1 MRNLKRALSLLL
13 SSTLVLGML
22 VMGGSAAGYK
32 DVDASNDH
40 QEAIEVLQAVGIMT
54 GDQNGNFNPDGSIT
68 RNEMAVIMAHL
79 LNLDYDYYRG
89 TNPFTDVPEWAA
101 PYVAA
106 CAAEGVVAGIGNGQY
121 GGDNKVTAAEAS
133 LMIMKA
139 LGYFQ
144 NAEDFGTDWQV
155 ATIRQ
160 ASYIDLFNNINANAE
175 SALTRAQVAQLV
187 LNGLKS
193 DMVDF
198 TGDKGIQIGDVTVG
212 YRAEYT
218 VRTSSDNKYNSLVGG
233 TTDIGAKDKYTIQLG
248 EELYN
253 GKLTEKADTDAFDR
267 PATTWRYDYNVIG
280 TYVNDPDLT
289 YTAEV
294 EAGEIYADLGLS
306 KSKTT
311 DGYYVDGKE
320 QGDITLAKNNDDDT
334 FGANGVLTQ
343 VWYDEDED
351 SSTLIITEINTYV
364 AEINNV
370 VKADDEADRY
380 VTLKDLSRPGTL
392 NNKFETQ
399 KFAKEDLV
407 TYTAAYNE
415 NTSRYDIQAV
425 DSLELTTTGVLTEWK
440 GSAIYVPG
448 EKGTS
453 NSNFTVDNETYKYSK
468 NNYIADENGA
478 SIAISDF
485 EVNESEVNIYL
496 DEYGYAIYVSGVEAP
511 KNYAAVI
518 GVGESNQYG
527 SETKGVTLLLTDGTQ
542 KEVIAKMDS
551 WSELTYKNYSGV
563 NKNLVKDGYA
573 DLVTYTVGDDGIY
586 KLSPIYNDY
595 NGTDVGSPNGFKTG
609 RYQVAAKSAYTTF
622 ENGKSLMTINTK
634 YADTTGTLYDT
645 AAQGTYYTTSET
657 VFMVATYKNGVDDT
671 DGYDYNVYVGYANA
685 PGIDT
690 AATNVN
696 GMAFVMDSYYKNQID
711 VVYIDA
717 VKMAGVSGVDTYFVK
732 DGSSIITDSNG
743 KYYVFPAIVDG
754 AETTIKIDAE
764 TVADWNGD
772 RTIAAGEDLVGAAKG
787 LYAIT
792 NVTKDSKGIITG
804 CTQVNG
810 GVSNVF
816 DMRNI
821 EGTVAANEVVLG
833 IGKLNT
839 TAQYWAYNDK
849 TNVYYVSSDFKS
861 ITVSDIKSIVT
872 DYNDRVYAIYDS
884 ANKVLTDVV
893 VVEVP
898 DTVTVTYGVA
908 PSTGVEF
915 YNGSAWVTS
924 LADQAKGATVYVRAT
939 DPAMKPVINGITLT
953 FAHYDGATAVY
964 TFSMPAYN
972 IAAGAFTTTSAGY
985 AIDNVTLA
993 KTASGQIT
1001 ATVTANAALTGATV
1015 TYEYTLLKSA
1025 YGTGPWMVAKPA
1037 QSNNVF
1043 TGLDTTSD
1051 THGYKVKVTA
1061 KIGTSV
1067 VATFESD
1074 GYALNLA

>member
-13 SSTLVLGML
+13 SSTMVLGMV
-22 VMGGSAAGYK
+22 VMGSSAAGYQ
-32 DVDASNDH
+32 DVDASNDN
-40 QEAIEVLQAVGIMT
+40 QEAIEVLQTVGIMT

-68 RNEMAVIMAHL
+68 RNEMAVVMAHL

-160 ASYIDLFNNINANAE
+160 ASYIDLFKNINANAE
-175 SALTRAQVAQLV
+175 SALTRGQVAQLV

-218 VRTSSDNKYNSLVGG
+218 VRTSSDKKYNSLVGG

-320 QGDITLAKNNDDDT
+320 QSDITLAKNNDDNT

-343 VWYDEDED
+343 VWYDEDEN

-364 AEINNV
+364 GKVNSI
-370 VKADDEADRY
+370 VKDNSDDRY
-380 VTLKDLSRPGTL
+380 VTLNALTNPGAL
-392 NNKFETQ
+392 NNKFETEE
-399 KFAKEDLV
+399 FAAQDLI
-407 TYTAAYNE
+407 TYTAAWNE
-415 NTSRYDIQAV
+415 NTNRYDIQAV
-425 DSLELTTTGVLTEWK
+425 DALELTTTGILTQWK
-440 GSAIYVPG
+440 GSNVINAD
-448 EKGTS
+448 KGTS
-453 NSNFTVDNETYKYSK
+453 NANFTVDGTLYNYSA
-468 NNYIADENGA
+468 NNYVADEDGA
-478 SIAISDF
+478 PIAISGF
-485 EVNESEVNIYL
+485 EVNKSEINVYL
-496 DEYGYAIYVSGVEAP
+496 DQYGYAIYVSGVEAP

-518 GVGESNQYG
+518 GVGQSNQYG
-527 SETKGVTLLLTDGTQ
+527 SQTRGVTLLMPDGTQ
-542 KEVIAKMDS
+542 KTVIADMDNWTDLS
-551 WSELTYKNYSGV
+551 SLT
-563 NKNLVKDGYA
+563 NLVDDGRA
-573 DLVTYTVGDDGIY
+573 DLVTYTVGDNDVY
-586 KLSPIYNDY
+586 KLEVVASTAVG
-595 NGTDVGSPNGFKTG
+595 GTGDFMTG
-609 RYQVAAKSAYTTF
+609 RYQTAANNAGTTF
-622 ENGKSLMTINTK
+622 TNGKSQMTINTK
-634 YADTTGTLYDT
+634 FADVTAPEYTT
-645 AAQGTYYTTSET
+645 AAVGTYYTTSET
-657 VFMVATYKNGVDDT
+657 VFMVATPKAGG
-671 DGYDYNVYVGYANA
+671 GYNYSVYTGYANA
-685 PGIDT
+685 PGIPTSGT
-690 AATNVN
+690 AVN
-696 GMAFVMDSYYKNQID
+696 GMSFAMDGYYKNQIN

-717 VKMAGVSGVDTYFVK
+717 DQMAGISGVDTFFVK
-732 DGSSIITDSNG
+732 DGSKIITDSDG
-743 KYYVFPAIVDG
+743 RYYQFPAIVDG
-754 AETTIKIDAE
+754 AETTIKIDPAIVE
-764 TVADWNGD
+764 NWNG
-772 RTIAAGEDLVGAAKG
+772 TSGALENANKG
-787 LYAIT
+787 MYAVD
-792 NVTKDSKGIITG
+792 NVVINSKGIITD
-804 CTQVNG
+804 CDLQNTAYFTAANG
-810 GVSNVF
+810 TA
-816 DMRNI
+816 
-821 EGTVAANEVVLG
+821 GTVAANEVVLG
-833 IGKLNT
+833 IGANKNT
-839 TAQYWAYNDK
+839 ATYWAYNKD
-849 TNVYYVSSDFKS
+849 TAVYYVDKDFKT
-861 ITVSDIKSIVT
+861 ITVSSIESIAT
-872 DYNDRVYAIYDS
+872 DSNDLVYAAYDS

-915 YNGSAWVTS
+915 WNGSAWVTS
-924 LADQAKGATVYVRAT
+924 LADQAKDAVIYVRAT

-953 FAHYDGATAVY
+953 FHHYDGATAVY

-985 AIDNVTLA
+985 GIDNVTLA
-993 KTASGQIT
+993 KTNSGEIT
-1001 ATVTANAALTGATV
+1001 ATVAANAALSGATGV

-1037 QSNNVF
+1037 QSTNVF
-1043 TGLDTTSD
+1043 TDLGTGASD
-1051 THGYKVKVTA
+1051 GYKVKVTA
-1061 KIGTSV
+1061 KIGGVV
-1067 VATFESD
+1067 VATFESE
-1074 GYALNLA
+1074 GYVLNLA

>member
-32 DVDASNDH
+32 DVDASNEH

-68 RNEMAVIMAHL
+68 RNEMAVVMAHL

-160 ASYIDLFNNINANAE
+160 ASYIDLFKNINANAE
-175 SALTRAQVAQLV
+175 SALTRGQVAQLV

-218 VRTSSDNKYNSLVGG
+218 VRTSSDKKYNSLVGG

-320 QGDITLAKNNDDDT
+320 QSDITLAKNNDDNT

-343 VWYDEDED
+343 VWYDEDEN

-364 AEINNV
+364 GKVNSI
-370 VKADDEADRY
+370 VKDNSDDRY
-380 VTLKDLSRPGTL
+380 VTLNALTNPGAL
-392 NNKFETQ
+392 NNKFETEE
-399 KFAKEDLV
+399 FAAQDLI
-407 TYTAAYNE
+407 TYTAAWNE
-415 NTSRYDIQAV
+415 NTNRYDIQAV
-425 DSLELTTTGVLTEWK
+425 DALELTTTGILTQWK
-440 GSAIYVPG
+440 GSNVINAD
-448 EKGTS
+448 KGTS
-453 NSNFTVDNETYKYSK
+453 NANFTVDGTLYNYSA
-468 NNYIADENGA
+468 NNYVADEDGA
-478 SIAISDF
+478 PIAISGF
-485 EVNESEVNIYL
+485 EVNKSEINVYL
-496 DEYGYAIYVSGVEAP
+496 DQYGYAIYVSGVEAP

-518 GVGESNQYG
+518 GVGQSNQYG
-527 SETKGVTLLLTDGTQ
+527 SQTRGVTLLMPDGTQ
-542 KEVIAKMDS
+542 KTVIADMDNWTDLS
-551 WSELTYKNYSGV
+551 SLT
-563 NKNLVKDGYA
+563 NLVDDGRA
-573 DLVTYTVGDDGIY
+573 DLVTYTVGDNDVY
-586 KLSPIYNDY
+586 KLEVVASTAVG
-595 NGTDVGSPNGFKTG
+595 GTGDFMTG
-609 RYQVAAKSAYTTF
+609 RYQTAANNAGTTF
-622 ENGKSLMTINTK
+622 TNGKSQMTINTK
-634 YADTTGTLYDT
+634 FADVTAPEYTT
-645 AAQGTYYTTSET
+645 AAVGTYYTTSET
-657 VFMVATYKNGVDDT
+657 VFMVATPKAGG
-671 DGYDYNVYVGYANA
+671 GYNYSVYTGYANA
-685 PGIDT
+685 PGIPTSGT
-690 AATNVN
+690 AVN
-696 GMAFVMDSYYKNQID
+696 GMSFAMDGYYKNQIN

-717 VKMAGVSGVDTYFVK
+717 DQMAGISGVDTFFVK
-732 DGSSIITDSNG
+732 DGSKIITDSDG
-743 KYYVFPAIVDG
+743 RYYQFPAIVDG
-754 AETTIKIDAE
+754 AETTIKIDPAIVE
-764 TVADWNGD
+764 NWNG
-772 RTIAAGEDLVGAAKG
+772 TSGALENANKG
-787 LYAIT
+787 MYAVD
-792 NVTKDSKGIITG
+792 NVVINSKGIITD
-804 CTQVNG
+804 CDLQNTAYFTAANG
-810 GVSNVF
+810 TA
-816 DMRNI
+816 
-821 EGTVAANEVVLG
+821 GTVAANEVVLG
-833 IGKLNT
+833 IGANKNT
-839 TAQYWAYNDK
+839 ATYWAYNKD
-849 TNVYYVSSDFKS
+849 TAVYYVDKDFKT
-861 ITVSDIKSIVT
+861 ITVSSIESIAT
-872 DYNDRVYAIYDS
+872 DSNDLVYAAYDS

-915 YNGSAWVTS
+915 WNGSAWVTS
-924 LADQAKGATVYVRAT
+924 LADQAKDAVIYVRAT
-939 DPAMKPVINGITLT
+939 DATMKPVINGITLT
-953 FAHYDGATAVY
+953 FRHYDGATAVY

-972 IAAGAFTTTSAGY
+972 IAAGAFTTASAGY
-985 AIDNVTLA
+985 GIDNVTLA
-993 KTASGQIT
+993 KTNSGEIT
-1001 ATVTANAALTGATV
+1001 ATVAANAALSGATGV

-1037 QSNNVF
+1037 QSTNVF
-1043 TGLDTTSD
+1043 TDLGTGASD
-1051 THGYKVKVTA
+1051 GYKVKVTA
-1061 KIGTSV
+1061 KIGGVV
-1067 VATFESD
+1067 VATFESE
-1074 GYALNLA
+1074 GYVLNLA

>member
-32 DVDASNDH
+32 DVDASNEH

-160 ASYIDLFNNINANAE
+160 ASYIDLFKNINANAE
-175 SALTRAQVAQLV
+175 SALTRGQVAQLV

-218 VRTSSDNKYNSLVGG
+218 VRTSSDKKYNSLVGG

-320 QGDITLAKNNDDDT
+320 QSDITLAKNNDDNT

-343 VWYDEDED
+343 VWYDEDEN

-364 AEINNV
+364 GKVNSI
-370 VKADDEADRY
+370 VKDNSDDRY
-380 VTLKDLSRPGTL
+380 VTLNALTNPGAL
-392 NNKFETQ
+392 NNKFETEE
-399 KFAKEDLV
+399 FAAQDLI
-407 TYTAAYNE
+407 TYTAAWNE
-415 NTSRYDIQAV
+415 NTNRYDIQAV
-425 DSLELTTTGVLTEWK
+425 DALELTTTGILTQWK
-440 GSAIYVPG
+440 GSNVINAD
-448 EKGTS
+448 KGTS
-453 NSNFTVDNETYKYSK
+453 NANFTVDGTLYNYSA
-468 NNYIADENGA
+468 NNYVADEDGA
-478 SIAISDF
+478 PIAISGF
-485 EVNESEVNIYL
+485 EVNKSEINVYL
-496 DEYGYAIYVSGVEAP
+496 DQYGYAIYVSGVEAP

-518 GVGESNQYG
+518 GVGQSNQYG
-527 SETKGVTLLLTDGTQ
+527 SQTRGVTLLMPDGTQ
-542 KEVIAKMDS
+542 KTVIADMDNWTDLS
-551 WSELTYKNYSGV
+551 SLT
-563 NKNLVKDGYA
+563 NLVDDGRA
-573 DLVTYTVGDDGIY
+573 DLVTYTVGDNDVY
-586 KLSPIYNDY
+586 KLEVVASTAVG
-595 NGTDVGSPNGFKTG
+595 GTGDFMTG
-609 RYQVAAKSAYTTF
+609 RYQTAANNAGTTF
-622 ENGKSLMTINTK
+622 TNGKSQMTINTK
-634 YADTTGTLYDT
+634 FADVTAPEYTT
-645 AAQGTYYTTSET
+645 AAVGTYYTTSET
-657 VFMVATYKNGVDDT
+657 VFMVATPKAGG
-671 DGYDYNVYVGYANA
+671 GYNYSVYTGYANA
-685 PGIDT
+685 PGIPTSGT
-690 AATNVN
+690 AVN
-696 GMAFVMDSYYKNQID
+696 GMSFAMDGYYKNQIN

-717 VKMAGVSGVDTYFVK
+717 DQMAGISGVDTFFVK
-732 DGSSIITDSNG
+732 DGSKIITDSDG
-743 KYYVFPAIVDG
+743 RYYQFPAIVDG
-754 AETTIKIDAE
+754 AETTIKIDPAIVE
-764 TVADWNGD
+764 NWNG
-772 RTIAAGEDLVGAAKG
+772 TSGALENANKG
-787 LYAIT
+787 MYAVD
-792 NVTKDSKGIITG
+792 NVVINSKGIITD
-804 CTQVNG
+804 CDLQNTAYFTAANG
-810 GVSNVF
+810 TA
-816 DMRNI
+816 
-821 EGTVAANEVVLG
+821 GTVAANEVVLG
-833 IGKLNT
+833 IGANKNT
-839 TAQYWAYNDK
+839 ATYWAYNKD
-849 TNVYYVSSDFKS
+849 TAVYYVDKDFKT
-861 ITVSDIKSIVT
+861 ITVSSIESIAT
-872 DYNDRVYAIYDS
+872 DSNDLVYAAYDS

-915 YNGSAWVTS
+915 WNGSAWVTS
-924 LADQAKGATVYVRAT
+924 LADQAKDAVIYVRAT
-939 DPAMKPVINGITLT
+939 DATMKPVINGITLT
-953 FAHYDGATAVY
+953 FRHYDGATAVY

-972 IAAGAFTTTSAGY
+972 IAAGAFTTASAGY
-985 AIDNVTLA
+985 GIDNVTLA
-993 KTASGQIT
+993 KTNSGEIT
-1001 ATVTANAALTGATV
+1001 ATVAANAALSGATGV

-1037 QSNNVF
+1037 QSTNVF
-1043 TGLDTTSD
+1043 TDLGTGASD
-1051 THGYKVKVTA
+1051 GYKVKVTA
-1061 KIGTSV
+1061 KIGGVV
-1067 VATFESD
+1067 VATFESE
-1074 GYALNLA
+1074 GYVLNLA

>member
-32 DVDASNDH
+32 DVDASNEH

-160 ASYIDLFNNINANAE
+160 ASYIDLFKNINANAE
-175 SALTRAQVAQLV
+175 SALTRGQVAQLV

-218 VRTSSDNKYNSLVGG
+218 VRTSSDKKYNSLVGG

-320 QGDITLAKNNDDDT
+320 KSDITLAKNNDDNT

-343 VWYDEDED
+343 VWYDEDEN

-364 AEINNV
+364 GKVNSI
-370 VKADDEADRY
+370 VKDNSDDRY
-380 VTLKDLSRPGTL
+380 VTLNALTNPGAL
-392 NNKFETQ
+392 NNKFETEE
-399 KFAKEDLV
+399 FAAQDLI
-407 TYTAAYNE
+407 TYTAAWNE
-415 NTSRYDIQAV
+415 NTNRYDIQAV
-425 DSLELTTTGVLTEWK
+425 DALELTTTGILTQWK
-440 GSAIYVPG
+440 GSNVINAD
-448 EKGTS
+448 KGTS
-453 NSNFTVDNETYKYSK
+453 NANFTVDGTLYNYSA
-468 NNYIADENGA
+468 NNYVADEDGA
-478 SIAISDF
+478 PIAISGF
-485 EVNESEVNIYL
+485 EVNKSEINVYL
-496 DEYGYAIYVSGVEAP
+496 DQYGYAIYVSGVEAP

-518 GVGESNQYG
+518 GVGQSNQYG
-527 SETKGVTLLLTDGTQ
+527 SQTRGVTLLMPDGTQ
-542 KEVIAKMDS
+542 KTVIADMDNWTDLS
-551 WSELTYKNYSGV
+551 SLT
-563 NKNLVKDGYA
+563 NLVDDGRA
-573 DLVTYTVGDDGIY
+573 DLVTYTVGDNDVY
-586 KLSPIYNDY
+586 KLEVVASTAVG
-595 NGTDVGSPNGFKTG
+595 GTGDFMTG
-609 RYQVAAKSAYTTF
+609 RYQTAANNAGTTF
-622 ENGKSLMTINTK
+622 TNGKSQMTINTK
-634 YADTTGTLYDT
+634 FADVTAPEYTT
-645 AAQGTYYTTSET
+645 AAVGTYYTTSET
-657 VFMVATYKNGVDDT
+657 VFMVATPKAGG
-671 DGYDYNVYVGYANA
+671 GYNYSVYTGYANA
-685 PGIDT
+685 PGIPTSGT
-690 AATNVN
+690 AVN
-696 GMAFVMDSYYKNQID
+696 GMSFAMDGYYKNQIN

-717 VKMAGVSGVDTYFVK
+717 DQMAGISGVDTFFVK
-732 DGSSIITDSNG
+732 DGSKIITDSDG
-743 KYYVFPAIVDG
+743 RYYQFPAIVDG
-754 AETTIKIDAE
+754 AETTIKIDPAIVE
-764 TVADWNGD
+764 NWNG
-772 RTIAAGEDLVGAAKG
+772 TSGALENANKG
-787 LYAIT
+787 MYAVD
-792 NVTKDSKGIITG
+792 NVVINSKGIITD
-804 CTQVNG
+804 CDLQNTAYFTAANG
-810 GVSNVF
+810 TA
-816 DMRNI
+816 
-821 EGTVAANEVVLG
+821 GTVAANEVVLG
-833 IGKLNT
+833 IGANKNT
-839 TAQYWAYNDK
+839 ATYWAYNKD
-849 TNVYYVSSDFKS
+849 TAVYYVDKDFKT
-861 ITVSDIKSIVT
+861 ITVSSIESIAT
-872 DYNDRVYAIYDS
+872 DSNDLVYAAYDS

-915 YNGSAWVTS
+915 WNGSAWVTS
-924 LADQAKGATVYVRAT
+924 LADQAKDAVIYVRAT
-939 DPAMKPVINGITLT
+939 DATMKPVINGITLT
-953 FAHYDGATAVY
+953 FHHYDGATAVY

-972 IAAGAFTTTSAGY
+972 IAAGAFTTASAGY
-985 AIDNVTLA
+985 GIDNVTLA
-993 KTASGQIT
+993 KTNSGEIT
-1001 ATVTANAALTGATV
+1001 ATVAANAALSGATGV

-1037 QSNNVF
+1037 QSTNVF
-1043 TGLDTTSD
+1043 TDLGTGASD
-1051 THGYKVKVTA
+1051 GYKVKVTA
-1061 KIGTSV
+1061 KIGGVV
-1067 VATFESD
+1067 VATFESE
-1074 GYALNLA
+1074 GYVLNLA

>member
-32 DVDASNDH
+32 DVDASNEH

-68 RNEMAVIMAHL
+68 RNEMAVVMAHL

-106 CAAEGVVAGIGNGQY
+106 CAAEGVVAGIGNNQY
-121 GGDNKVTAAEAS
+121 GGSNKVTAAEAS

-160 ASYIDLFNNINANAE
+160 ASYIDLFKNINANAE
-175 SALTRAQVAQLV
+175 SALTRGQVAQLV

-218 VRTSSDNKYNSLVGG
+218 VRTSSDKKYNSLVGG

-320 QGDITLAKNNDDDT
+320 KSDITLAKNNDDNT

-343 VWYDEDED
+343 VWYDEDEN

-364 AEINNV
+364 GKVNSI
-370 VKADDEADRY
+370 VKDNSDDRY
-380 VTLKDLSRPGTL
+380 VTLNALTNPGAL
-392 NNKFETQ
+392 NNKFETEE
-399 KFAKEDLV
+399 FAAQDLI
-407 TYTAAYNE
+407 TYTAAWNE
-415 NTSRYDIQAV
+415 NTNRYDIQAV
-425 DSLELTTTGVLTEWK
+425 DALELTTTGILTQWK
-440 GSAIYVPG
+440 GSNVINAD
-448 EKGTS
+448 KGTS
-453 NSNFTVDNETYKYSK
+453 NANFTVDGTLYNYSA
-468 NNYIADENGA
+468 NNYVADEDGA
-478 SIAISDF
+478 PIAISGF
-485 EVNESEVNIYL
+485 EVNKSEINVYL
-496 DEYGYAIYVSGVEAP
+496 DQYGYAIYVSGVEAP

-518 GVGESNQYG
+518 GVGQSNQYG
-527 SETKGVTLLLTDGTQ
+527 SQTRGVTLLMPDGTQ
-542 KEVIAKMDS
+542 KTVIADMDNWTDLS
-551 WSELTYKNYSGV
+551 SLT
-563 NKNLVKDGYA
+563 NLVDDGRA
-573 DLVTYTVGDDGIY
+573 DLVTYTVGDNDVY
-586 KLSPIYNDY
+586 KLEVVASTAVG
-595 NGTDVGSPNGFKTG
+595 GTGDFMTG
-609 RYQVAAKSAYTTF
+609 RYQTAANNAGTTF
-622 ENGKSLMTINTK
+622 TNGKSQMTINTK
-634 YADTTGTLYDT
+634 FADVTAPEYTT
-645 AAQGTYYTTSET
+645 AAVGTYYTTSET
-657 VFMVATYKNGVDDT
+657 VFMVATPKAGG
-671 DGYDYNVYVGYANA
+671 GYNYSVYTGYANA
-685 PGIDT
+685 PGIPTSGT
-690 AATNVN
+690 AVN
-696 GMAFVMDSYYKNQID
+696 GMSFAMDGYYKNQIN

-717 VKMAGVSGVDTYFVK
+717 DQMAGISGVDTFFVK
-732 DGSSIITDSNG
+732 DGSKIITDSDG
-743 KYYVFPAIVDG
+743 RYYQFPAIVDG
-754 AETTIKIDAE
+754 AETTIKIDPAIVE
-764 TVADWNGD
+764 NWNG
-772 RTIAAGEDLVGAAKG
+772 TSGALENANKG
-787 LYAIT
+787 MYAVD
-792 NVTKDSKGIITG
+792 NVVINSKGIITD
-804 CTQVNG
+804 CDLQNTAYFTAANG
-810 GVSNVF
+810 TA
-816 DMRNI
+816 
-821 EGTVAANEVVLG
+821 GTVAANEVVLG
-833 IGKLNT
+833 IGANKNT
-839 TAQYWAYNDK
+839 ATYWAYNKD
-849 TNVYYVSSDFKS
+849 TAVYYVDKDFKT
-861 ITVSDIKSIVT
+861 ITVSSIESIAT
-872 DYNDRVYAIYDS
+872 DSNDLVYAAYDS

-915 YNGSAWVTS
+915 WNGSAWVTS
-924 LADQAKGATVYVRAT
+924 LADQAKDAVIYVRAT
-939 DPAMKPVINGITLT
+939 DATMKPVINGITLT
-953 FAHYDGATAVY
+953 FHHYDGATAVY

-972 IAAGAFTTTSAGY
+972 IAAGAFTTASAGY
-985 AIDNVTLA
+985 GIDNVTLA
-993 KTASGQIT
+993 KTNSGEIT
-1001 ATVTANAALTGATV
+1001 ATVAANAALSGATGV

-1037 QSNNVF
+1037 QSTNVF
-1043 TGLDTTSD
+1043 TDLGTGASD
-1051 THGYKVKVTA
+1051 GYKVKVTA
-1061 KIGTSV
+1061 KIGGVV
-1067 VATFESD
+1067 VATFESE
-1074 GYALNLA
+1074 GYVLNLA

>member
-32 DVDASNDH
+32 DVDASNEH

-160 ASYIDLFNNINANAE
+160 ASYIDLFKNINANAE
-175 SALTRAQVAQLV
+175 SALTRGQVAQLV

-218 VRTSSDNKYNSLVGG
+218 VRTSSDKKYNSLVGG

-320 QGDITLAKNNDDDT
+320 QSDITLAKNNDDNT

-343 VWYDEDED
+343 VWYDEDEN

-364 AEINNV
+364 GKVNSI
-370 VKADDEADRY
+370 VKDNSDDRY
-380 VTLKDLSRPGTL
+380 VTLNALTNPGAL
-392 NNKFETQ
+392 NNKFETEE
-399 KFAKEDLV
+399 FAAQDLI
-407 TYTAAYNE
+407 TYTAAWNE
-415 NTSRYDIQAV
+415 NTNRYDIQAV
-425 DSLELTTTGVLTEWK
+425 DALELTTTGILTQWK
-440 GSAIYVPG
+440 GSNVINAD
-448 EKGTS
+448 KGTS
-453 NSNFTVDNETYKYSK
+453 NANFTVDGTLYNYSA
-468 NNYIADENGA
+468 NNYVADEDGA
-478 SIAISDF
+478 PIAISGF
-485 EVNESEVNIYL
+485 EVNKSEINVYL
-496 DEYGYAIYVSGVEAP
+496 DQYGYAIYVSGVEAP

-518 GVGESNQYG
+518 GVGQSNQYG
-527 SETKGVTLLLTDGTQ
+527 SQTRGVTLLMPDGTQ
-542 KEVIAKMDS
+542 KTVIADMDNWTDLS
-551 WSELTYKNYSGV
+551 SLT
-563 NKNLVKDGYA
+563 NLVDDGRA
-573 DLVTYTVGDDGIY
+573 DLVTYTVGDNDVY
-586 KLSPIYNDY
+586 KLEVVASTAVG
-595 NGTDVGSPNGFKTG
+595 GTGDFMTG
-609 RYQVAAKSAYTTF
+609 RYQTAANNAGTTF
-622 ENGKSLMTINTK
+622 TNGKSQMTINTK
-634 YADTTGTLYDT
+634 FADVTAPEYTT
-645 AAQGTYYTTSET
+645 AAVGTYYTTSET
-657 VFMVATYKNGVDDT
+657 VFMVATPKAGG
-671 DGYDYNVYVGYANA
+671 GYNYSVYTGYANA
-685 PGIDT
+685 PGIPTSGT
-690 AATNVN
+690 AVN
-696 GMAFVMDSYYKNQID
+696 GMSFAMDGYYKNQIN

-717 VKMAGVSGVDTYFVK
+717 DQMAGISGVDTFFVK
-732 DGSSIITDSNG
+732 DGSKIITDSDG
-743 KYYVFPAIVDG
+743 RYYQFPAIVDG
-754 AETTIKIDAE
+754 AETTIKIDPAIVE
-764 TVADWNGD
+764 NWNG
-772 RTIAAGEDLVGAAKG
+772 TSGALENANKG
-787 LYAIT
+787 MYAVD
-792 NVTKDSKGIITG
+792 NVVINSKGIITD
-804 CTQVNG
+804 CDLQNTAYFTAANG
-810 GVSNVF
+810 TA
-816 DMRNI
+816 
-821 EGTVAANEVVLG
+821 GTVAANEVVLG
-833 IGKLNT
+833 IGANKNT
-839 TAQYWAYNDK
+839 ATYWGYNKDTA
-849 TNVYYVSSDFKS
+849 VYYVDKDFKT
-861 ITVSDIKSIVT
+861 ITVSSIESIAT
-872 DYNDRVYAIYDS
+872 DSNDLVYAAYDS

-915 YNGSAWVTS
+915 WNGSAWVTS
-924 LADQAKGATVYVRAT
+924 LADQAKDTVIYVRAT

-953 FAHYDGATAVY
+953 FHHYDGATAVY

-972 IAAGAFTTTSAGY
+972 IAAGAFTTASAGY
-985 AIDNVTLA
+985 GIDNVTLS
-993 KTASGQIT
+993 ASGTTVT
-1001 ATVTANAALTGATV
+1001 ATVNANAALAGATGV

-1025 YGTGPWMVAKPA
+1025 NGTGPWLVAAAA
-1037 QSNNVF
+1037 QTDDNSF
-1043 TGLDTTSD
+1043 DSLTAGTD
-1051 THGYKVKVTA
+1051 GYKVKVTA
-1061 KIGTSV
+1061 KIGGVV
-1067 VATFESD
+1067 VATFESE
-1074 GYALNLA
+1074 GYILTLA

>member
-175 SALTRAQVAQLV
+175 SALTRGQVAQLV

-343 VWYDEDED
+343 VWYDENENG
-351 SSTLIITEINTYV
+351 SSLIITEIETYV
-364 AEINNV
+364 GKVNSI
-370 VKADDEADRY
+370 VKDASDDRY
-380 VTLKDLSRPGTL
+380 VTLNALRNPGAL
-392 NNKFETQ
+392 NNKFETG
-399 KFAKEDLV
+399 KFAAQDLI
-407 TYTAAYNE
+407 TYTAAWNE
-415 NTSRYDIQAV
+415 NTNRYDIQSV
-425 DSLELTTTGVLTEWK
+425 DALELATTGTLTQWK
-440 GSAIYVPG
+440 GSSVISPD
-448 EKGTS
+448 KGDSTA
-453 NSNFTVDNETYKYSK
+453 NFTVDGTLYNYSV
-468 NNYIADENGA
+468 NNYVADEDGA
-478 SIAISDF
+478 PIDIDDF
-485 EVNESEVNIYL
+485 AVNESKINVYL
-496 DEYGYAIYVSGVEAP
+496 DEYGYAIYVSGVEAA

-518 GVGESNQYG
+518 GYGSSNQFG
-527 SETKGVTLLLTDGTQ
+527 STTRGVTLLLPDGTQ
-542 KEVIAKMDS
+542 KTVTAKIDDAFGAWTS
-551 WSELTYKNYSGV
+551 YFSGGGTNNV
-563 NKNLVKDGYA
+563 SDGIA
-573 DLVTYTVGDDGIY
+573 DLVTYTVGDDGV
-586 KLSPIYNDY
+586 YNLEIVSSTSVGATSAFQTGKYSIDA
-595 NGTDVGSPNGFKTG
+595 NNAGTSFT
-609 RYQVAAKSAYTTF
+609 
-622 ENGKSLMTINTK
+622 NGKSLMTINTK
-634 YADTTGTLYDT
+634 YDDITGTEYDT
-645 AAQGTYYTTSET
+645 ASVHNYYTTSET
-657 VFMVATYKNGVDDT
+657 IFMVATPKAG
-671 DGYDYNVYVGYANA
+671 GYDYKVYTGYANA
-685 PGIDT
+685 PGIPTTGTD
-690 AATNVN
+690 VN
-696 GMAFVMDSYYKNQID
+696 GMAFVMDGYYKNQIN

-717 VKMAGVSGVDTYFVK
+717 DKMAGISGVDTFFVK
-732 DGSSIITDSNG
+732 DGSKIITDSDG
-743 KYYVFPAIVDG
+743 RYYVFPAIVDG
-754 AETTIKIDAE
+754 EETTIKIDPAIKL
-764 TVADWNGD
+764 DMNYDGD
-772 RTIAAGEDLVGAAKG
+772 TTDPGDLALENVNKG
-787 LYAIT
+787 VYAID
-792 NVTKDSKGIITG
+792 NVTINSKGIITN
-804 CTQVNG
+804 CNLQNTPYFTA
-810 GVSNVF
+810 S
-816 DMRNI
+816 
-821 EGTVAANEVVLG
+821 GTGSVAANGVVLG
-833 IGKLNT
+833 IGADKNT
-839 TAQYWAYNDK
+839 ATYWAYNKD
-849 TNVYYVSSDFKS
+849 TTVYYVDKDYKA
-861 ITVSDIKSIVT
+861 ITVSSIDSIAT
-872 DYNDRVYAIYDS
+872 DSNDLVFAAVDS
-884 ANKVLTDVV
+884 ATKVLTDVI
-893 VVEVP
+893 VVEVA

-908 PSTGVEF
+908 PSAGVKF
-915 YNGSAWVTS
+915 WDTTTSTFTTS
-924 LADQAKGATVYVRAT
+924 LADIAAGTTVYVKADDAT
-939 DPAMKPVINGITLT
+939 MKPVINGITLT
-953 FAHYDGATAVY
+953 AAHYESDGTRNY
-964 TFSMPAYN
+964 TFVMPAYN
-972 IAAGAFTTTSAGY
+972 IAAGAFTTASAGY
-985 AIDNVTLA
+985 GIDNVTL
-993 KTASGQIT
+993 TGASGTVNVTIT
-1001 ATVTANAALTGATV
+1001 GNTALTEAASGKTV
-1015 TYEYTLLKSA
+1015 TYEATLLKSA
-1025 YGTGPWMVAKPA
+1025 YGTGPWMVVPA
-1037 QSNNVF
+1037 IWNGSSQF
-1043 TGLDTTSD
+1043 TGVSGVNAGD
-1051 THGYKVKVTA
+1051 GFKVQVTA
-1061 KIGTSV
+1061 KINGV
-1067 VATFESD
+1067 AVATFESN
-1074 GYALNLA
+1074 GYSMDLT